1 MRMLA
6 IVAFLLLAPHTA
18 APVHAVQPDEIFAD
32 AGLEQRAREI
42 FRGVRCLV
50 CQNQSIDDSDAALAQ
65 DLRTLIRERL
75 VAGESDEQIHR
86 FLVARYGEFV
96 LLDPPFRP
104 GTWLLWASPVLALL
118 AGIAIAWAALRR
130 RIGPVEA
137 AALSDDERAR
147 LAALAASDE
156 EGQ

>member
-1 MRMLA
+1 MRVLA

-50 CQNQSIDDSDAALAQ
+50 CQNQSIDDSDDALAQ

-86 FLVARYGEFV
+86 FLVARYGEF
-96 LLDPPFRP
+96 FRP
-104 GTWLLWASPVLALL
+104 GTWLLWASPVLALFT
-118 AGIAIAWAALRR
+118 GIAIAWAALRR
-130 RIGPVEA
+130 RRGAVEA

>member
-6 IVAFLLLAPHTA
+6 IVAFLLLAPLA
-18 APVHAVQPDEIFAD
+18 VAPVHAVQPDEIFAD

-130 RIGPVEA
+130 RRGPVEA

>member
-1 MRMLA
+1 MTRVLA
-6 IVAFLLLAPHTA
+6 IVGLLLLVPHTA
-18 APVHAVQPDEIFAD
+18 PPVHAVQPDEIFAD
-32 AGLEQRAREI
+32 AALEQRAREL

-65 DLRTLIRERL
+65 DLRLLIRERL

-118 AGIAIAWAALRR
+118 AGVAIAWAALRPPQTPR
-130 RIGPVEA
+130 
-137 AALSDDERAR
+137 
-147 LAALAASDE
+147 
-156 EGQ
+156 